1 MDKQKMALIG
11 QYLLEKDK
19 KEWSEYIM
27 ELIKLNDMMYSD
39 SDEDYSDSEG
49 SAVSETQEWTYTT
62 EDEQGFLSL
71 A

>member
-1 MDKQKMALIG
+1 MDFEMMTLIG
-11 QYLLEKDK
+11 QYLMDKDK

-27 ELIKLNDMMYSD
+27 ELIKIHQQMYST
-39 SDEDYSDSEG
+39 DEDYNYSESEG
-49 SAVSETQEWTYTT
+49 SAEEEDCTYTT

>member
-1 MDKQKMALIG
+1 MDLEKMSLIG

-27 ELIKLNDMMYSD
+27 ELIKLHQQMYSD

-49 SAVSETQEWTYTT
+49 SAEEEGTYSIA
-62 EDEQGFLSL
+62 DEQGFLSL